1 MTLDQVSHTH
11 PPCGVA
17 HPLAS
22 RISSPRS
29 FLPRLS
35 FSPSLSED
43 PDLPEFSRRHQK
55 RHGHLDVQSQ
65 ISHALADESED
76 RLRRRRDYRYT
87 PLVPRRKPLPPPVPL
102 PRPPT
107 PTRRRAPTPPP
118 SLPRAPPPIPL
129 QYRISALPLPS
140 FTRRKPFSTARI
152 NFLTPLTTIDSLFS
166 ESATS
171 SSGSSTTST
180 QTATRGRAASSR
192 TSTGSVRSLGKSG
205 STV

>member
-87 PLVPRRKPLPPPVPL
+87 PLVPRRKPLPPPVL
-102 PRPPT
+102 RLGVE
-107 PTRRRAPTPPP
+107 RRGEDERDRQERRAG
-118 SLPRAPPPIPL
+118 LCAARL
-129 QYRISALPLPS
+129 ELG
-140 FTRRKPFSTARI
+140 ST
-152 NFLTPLTTIDSLFS
+152 
-166 ESATS
+166 
-171 SSGSSTTST
+171 
-180 QTATRGRAASSR
+180 GRAGDKDVLREVSTERNTWGLTWRQEVETRVSR
-192 TSTGSVRSLGKSG
+192 WRLKLAKYMGKQWVPR
-205 STV
+205 TIT

>member
-76 RLRRRRDYRYT
+76 RLRRRRNYRYT

-102 PRPPT
+102 RD
-107 PTRRRAPTPPP
+107 
-118 SLPRAPPPIPL
+118 
-129 QYRISALPLPS
+129 ISQ
-140 FTRRKPFSTARI
+140 I
-152 NFLTPLTTIDSLFS
+152 NFFLSLVNAKRELFS
-166 ESATS
+166 PLVIVGSQIFERP
-171 SSGSSTTST
+171 SG
-180 QTATRGRAASSR
+180 GRYGGRWISDGYWYTNYLTCSSR
-192 TSTGSVRSLGKSG
+192 MIMPSWKTRTEDKSK
-205 STV
+205 